1 MNQEPSWFTKILAYF
16 SEISKLIFINSLW
29 PLPCGRMSDSL
40 VHCPVVS
47 VRKHTKEHWVSSR
60 EKTMLGPK
68 GLERFVWWPLTSLVN
83 FLGIRIRQEVFQ
95 EYMDPMSHTSAM
107 VPTKEATL
115 TTGLLFFPTQSTRD
129 GPTGQIPHRLQREA
143 CFCQPDQR
151 CEKTQLPEFGSPAP
165 NLGRNRN
172 SKMGTG
178 NKNLC
183 APSQTIRC
191 SKVICR
197 PRSTKRGCLY
207 SKV

>member
-1 MNQEPSWFTKILAYF
+1 MVTFGIPSQ
-16 SEISKLIFINSLW
+16 
-29 PLPCGRMSDSL
+29 
-40 VHCPVVS
+40 
-47 VRKHTKEHWVSSR
+47 
-60 EKTMLGPK
+60 
-68 GLERFVWWPLTSLVN
+68 
-83 FLGIRIRQEVFQ
+83 FLGHPNKARGVSRIHGSNEPHKCNGTHKRG
-95 EYMDPMSHTSAM
+95 HTDYR
-107 VPTKEATL
+107 TL
-115 TTGLLFFPTQSTRD
+115 VFPTQSTRD
-129 GPTGQIPHRLQREA
+129 GPAGQIPHRLQREA